1 MLSDEAQIAINFALI
16 DAGERR
22 HEFASLEHLL
32 LGLVHDGDIKRLLRA
47 NGVKPSTIK
56 KELEEFLEGQLE
68 PVPDDRLLR
77 PELSVGV
84 RRVVSRAVHHV
95 AGSSQDEVRAPNLLV
110 ALFAEPDAWALY
122 LLEKYGLSRLDV
134 VSWISH
140 GDDEDADDI
149 DGDDPAEGALERT
162 HDMDFDA
169 DEDAEDDASGD
180 PLERF
185 TRNLNM
191 DAVEGRIDPL
201 IGRDLEIERAIRVLA
216 RRRKNNPLF
225 VGESGVGKTAIAE
238 GLARRIVDG
247 DVPKALA
254 SATIYSLDMGSLIAG
269 TRYRGDFEARLKAVI
284 KAIEKIEGGVLFID
298 EIHTIIG
305 AGAVSGG
312 AMDASNMLKPA
323 LAAGR
328 LKCIGSTTFKEYRS
342 YFEKDRALTRRFQ
355 KIDVHEPSLDDAIQ
369 ILQGLQPT
377 YEAYHEVTYEP
388 DAIEDAVRLS
398 DRHLH
403 DRHLPDKAIDLI
415 DEAGAFVKLDPERD
429 PVVTAADIRE
439 IVSRIAMIPSVDVT
453 TTDRERLARLEDEL
467 KAAVFGQDAAIEQVV
482 RAVHMSRAGLGAPE
496 RPMGAFIFTGP
507 TGVGKTEVARQL
519 AKTLGVELLR
529 FDMSEYMERHSVSR
543 LIGAPPG
550 YVGYDQGGQLTE
562 AVTKNP
568 HAVILLDEIEKA
580 HPDVFNILL
589 QVMDSGRLTDNN
601 GRTSDFR
608 NVVLIMTSN
617 VGARELS
624 SLRIGFSK
632 SVQSGDDDK
641 AFKRAFSPE
650 FRNRLDAR
658 VRFQPL
664 PTDVMHNIVR
674 KFVAELAGQLREK
687 DVELHIDQAGVEWL
701 AKEGF
706 DPLMG
711 ARPLARTIREHVRAE
726 ISEQLLFGALTDGGR
741 VDVSADEM
749 GVTFAYTSAPP
760 AEPAVDASTND
771 ADADEADADE
781 APTADETPSDD
792 ESAAVVEADAASADD
807 SSDA

>member
-32 LGLVHDGDIKRLLRA
+32 LGLVHDADIKRLLKA
-47 NGVKPSTIK
+47 HGIKHTAVKQD
-56 KELEEFLEGQLE
+56 LEEFLEGQLE
-68 PVPDDRLLR
+68 PVPEDHLVR

-122 LLEKYGLSRLDV
+122 LLEKHGLSRLDV

-140 GDDEDADDI
+140 GGEDEF
-149 DGDDPAEGALERT
+149 DDPSDGALERA
-162 HDMDFDA
+162 HESDFDA
-169 DEDAEDDASGD
+169 DEEGGEDASGD
-180 PLERF
+180 PLEKF

-201 IGRDLEIERAIRVLA
+201 IGRDDEVERAIRVLA

-225 VGESGVGKTAIAE
+225 VGESGVGKTAIVE

-247 DVPKALA
+247 EVPKALA

-284 KAIEKIEGGVLFID
+284 KAIEKVEGGVLFID

-355 KIDVHEPSLDDAIQ
+355 KIDVHEPSVDDAIR
-369 ILQGLQPT
+369 ILKGLQPT
-377 YEAYHEVTYEP
+377 YESYHEVSYDA

-429 PVVTAADIRE
+429 PVVSAADIRE
-439 IVSRIAMIPSVDVT
+439 IVSRIAMIPSADVS
-453 TTDRERLARLEDEL
+453 TTDRERLARLEDDL
-467 KAAVFGQDAAIEQVV
+467 KLAVFGQDDAIEQVV

-601 GRTSDFR
+601 GRTADFR

-641 AFKRAFSPE
+641 AFKKAFSPE

-664 PTDVMHNIVR
+664 PPDVMHDIVR
-674 KFVAELAGQLREK
+674 KFVSELAAQLREK
-687 DVELHIDQAGVEWL
+687 DVELRVEVPAIEWL
-701 AKEGF
+701 ATEGF

-711 ARPLARTIREHVRAE
+711 ARPLGRTIREHVRAP
-726 ISEQLLFGALTDGGR
+726 ISEQLLFGALADGGR
-741 VDVSADEM
+741 AIVSADEM
-749 GVTFAYTSAPP
+749 GITFTYERAAPLLEGSTDAPSPSSA
-760 AEPAVDASTND
+760 DAS
-771 ADADEADADE
+771 AG
-781 APTADETPSDD
+781 DD
-792 ESAAVVEADAASADD
+792 GDDDAADGGSPDGDPA
-807 SSDA
+807 ARV